1 MSLTLLQSFLFPPPP
16 SFFITAMS
24 VISFASLTYSGFL
37 EARGKHLQYSKF
49 SDSKSREIK
58 VSSKTGMLILYT
70 PAFLAG
76 VASFAL
82 FPSEGLRFLLL
93 SSALTIHFFKRDFEV
108 LFIHKYSGTMVLHS
122 VVAIFLCY
130 FISTVT
136 MIYAQ
141 HLTQGFPEPPI
152 DLKYLGVALFLVGI
166 IGNFYH
172 HYLLSKLRGKGEKE
186 YKIPKGGLFNLVI
199 CPHYLFEILG
209 FVGVSFIS
217 QALYP
222 FAFTLGTTFYLLG
235 RSYATRNWYISKFQD
250 FPKDVKAM
258 IPFVF

>member
-1 MSLTLLQSFLFPPPP
+1 
-16 SFFITAMS
+16 
-24 VISFASLTYSGFL
+24 
-37 EARGKHLQYSKF
+37 
-49 SDSKSREIK
+49 
-58 VSSKTGMLILYT
+58 MLILYT

-82 FPSEGLRFLLL
+82 FPNEGLRFLLL

-108 LFIHKYSGTMVLHS
+108 LFIHKYSGMMVLDS
-122 VVAIFLCY
+122 VVPISLSY
-130 FISTVT
+130 FISTVS

-152 DLKYLGVALFLVGI
+152 DLKYPGVALFLVGI
-166 IGNFYH
+166 G
-172 HYLLSKLRGKGEKE
+172 
-186 YKIPKGGLFNLVI
+186 
-199 CPHYLFEILG
+199 G

-222 FAFTLGTTFYLLG
+222 FALTLGTTFFLLG
-235 RSYATRNWYISKFQD
+235 RSYATRNWYRSKLED